1 MKKSKK
7 NKKKNN
13 NNLSLI
19 GISIVALL
27 FVTLIYQYFQLKQGM
42 VELDGDNCR
51 VDGLFPRETV
61 VLLDSTEALSESQ
74 QVNITNRAEKLVR
87 NSLLHERFTIY
98 ALQDNPD
105 RFKPTLTLCNPGDGQ
120 EKPELLK
127 AKKQLRAFKKEFE
140 EPMIQSFRD
149 MSNIESSESSPI
161 MEMLKF
167 VGLRTF
173 AKSDSP
179 DKRLI
184 LVSDM
189 VEHTESYSQYRNRN
203 YDFRSLSATPYF
215 REMRPS
221 LDGVYINLLYIERA
235 SLAEIQGGDHV
246 TKFWQPF
253 ARRSGGQID
262 DITYIN

>member
-1 MKKSKK
+1 
-7 NKKKNN
+7 
-13 NNLSLI
+13 
-19 GISIVALL
+19 
-27 FVTLIYQYFQLKQGM
+27 
-42 VELDGDNCR
+42 
-51 VDGLFPRETV
+51 
-61 VLLDSTEALSESQ
+61 
-74 QVNITNRAEKLVR
+74 
-87 NSLLHERFTIY
+87 
-98 ALQDNPD
+98 
-105 RFKPTLTLCNPGDGQ
+105 
-120 EKPELLK
+120 
-127 AKKQLRAFKKEFE
+127 
-140 EPMIQSFRD
+140 MIQSFRD

-203 YDFRSLSATPYF
+203 FDFRSLSSTPYF

-253 ARRSGGQID
+253 VRRSGGQID

>member
-7 NKKKNN
+7 NKKKDN

-19 GISIVALL
+19 GISIVAVL

-51 VDGLFPRETV
+51 VDGLFPRDTV

-120 EKPELLK
+120 ERPELLK
-127 AKKQLRAFKKEFE
+127 AKKRLRAFKKEFE

-149 MSNIESSESSPI
+149 MSNIESS
-161 MEMLKF
+161 
-167 VGLRTF
+167 
-173 AKSDSP
+173 D
-179 DKRLI
+179 
-184 LVSDM
+184 
-189 VEHTESYSQYRNRN
+189 Q
-203 YDFRSLSATPYF
+203 
-215 REMRPS
+215 
-221 LDGVYINLLYIERA
+221 
-235 SLAEIQGGDHV
+235 
-246 TKFWQPF
+246 
-253 ARRSGGQID
+253 
-262 DITYIN
+262 